1 MRRLFRAISG
11 LLVLVVIALVSALVT
26 MRLAIHKA
34 EVRVPALVG
43 LSVPEAVIQLHRDG
57 LEAGLDG
64 HFYSVTQ
71 PAGRVLIQSPAPGT
85 QVRKSWRVRLAVS
98 LGPQKTA
105 TPRLEG
111 MDQSLAAVM
120 VQRSGLR
127 IGSLVTIAYPYV
139 PDNTVVAQSPEPGT
153 RDAESPEIDLLI
165 AQSQPSRAQDQQA
178 QARVMPD
185 LVGENFTVA
194 ALAIVHS
201 GFTLAPIETPTPSVP
216 ASGGPPAHPSG
227 MVVAQDPVPGSQIL
241 AGATIRLTVQP

>member
-1 MRRLFRAISG
+1 MRRLFRAISA
-11 LLVLVVIALVSALVT
+11 LLALVVIALVSALVT

-34 EVRVPALVG
+34 EVRVPVLVG
-43 LSVPEAVIQLHRDG
+43 LPVPEAVIQLHRGG

-64 HFYSVTQ
+64 HFYSATQ

-139 PDNTVVAQSPEPGT
+139 PDNTVVTQSPQPGT

-165 AQSQPSRAQDQQA
+165 AQPQPSQVRDQQA
-178 QARVMPD
+178 SVMPD
-185 LVGENFTVA
+185 LVGENFTAA

-201 GFTLAPIETPTPSVP
+201 GFMLAPIETPAPSAPV
-216 ASGGPPAHPSG
+216 SDGPPAPHSG
-227 MVVAQDPVPGSQIL
+227 MVVAQNPVPGSQIL
-241 AGATIRLTVQP
+241 AGAAIRLTVQP